1 MRISL
6 RYKFIIAFIV
16 FTAVL
21 TATFGMVATQRLS
34 SQLKTQY
41 ERHAAQLAQQ
51 TAEDVLESR
60 IFAVGHDLTL
70 VARNL
75 LSEEVIYAQIVLDGQ
90 VLAQEMR
97 YDVDLPVI
105 AVPDRLE
112 MNELTLAGQP
122 PYLDLIQPLDNA
134 VDLLLQSGHTITP
147 EDQERLQ
154 KGIHGYVRLGFSLKQ
169 RDQEVQREA
178 LLLTALS
185 LGLMV
190 LGILLAWSLYRTILG
205 PIEQLSAT
213 VRDFGQ
219 GKTYARV
226 TVNSGDEIEALA
238 NEFNTMANA
247 IEYQRDA
254 LRRTNEELER
264 ANQVK
269 SNFLATMS
277 HELRTPL
284 HSILGYTSLLLAEV
298 HVKLN
303 DSGRQ
308 YATAIQR
315 AGKHL
320 LTLIGNL
327 LQFSKLEAGVERL
340 HLVEVRIAEVVH
352 EVLENQRP
360 LADEKRLRLDAE
372 VEPGLTLHT
381 DATKL
386 KQVLLNLVNNG
397 IKYATQGGVHVLAES
412 RSKYAYFAV
421 SDTGPGIAPEIQA
434 TLFDPFT
441 RGFGSDQPG
450 DGVGL
455 GLAVAKRYVELMGG
469 SLSVKSEI
477 GRGSTFRFSLPSPK
491 STA

>member
-6 RYKFIIAFIV
+6 RYKFIIAFIA
-16 FTAVL
+16 FTGLL
-21 TATFGMVATQRLS
+21 TITFGMVATQRLS

-51 TAEDVLESR
+51 TAEDVLESQ
-60 IFAVGHDLTL
+60 IFAVGHDLKL
-70 VARNL
+70 LARNL
-75 LSEEVIYAQIVLDGQ
+75 LSEEVFYAQIVLDGQ
-90 VLAQEMR
+90 VLAQETR
-97 YDVDLPVI
+97 YDVDLPVTSE
-105 AVPDRLE
+105 PDRLE
-112 MNELTLAGQP
+112 MNEITPSYQP
-122 PYLDLIQPLDNA
+122 PYLDLIQPLEDA
-134 VDLLLQSGHTITP
+134 VDLLAQSGHTLTP
-147 EDQERLQ
+147 EDQKRVES
-154 KGIHGYVRLGFSLKQ
+154 GIHGYVRLGFSLKQ
-169 RDQEVQREA
+169 RDQEVQRET
-178 LLLTALS
+178 LLLTALG

-190 LGILLAWSLYRTILG
+190 LGILLAWGLYRAILG
-205 PIEQLSAT
+205 PIEQLSVT

-219 GKTYARV
+219 GKTYVRAS
-226 TVNSGDEIEALA
+226 VNSGDEIEALA

-247 IEYQRDA
+247 IEYQRDV

-264 ANQVK
+264 ANRVK

-284 HSILGYTSLLLAEV
+284 HSILGYTSLLRAEV
-298 HVKLN
+298 RVKLN

-308 YATAIQR
+308 YAKAIER
-315 AGKHL
+315 AGQHL
-320 LTLIGNL
+320 LILIGNL
-327 LQFSKLEAGVERL
+327 LQFSKLEAGAERL
-340 HLVEVRIAEVVH
+340 QLVEVRIAEVVH
-352 EVLENQRP
+352 EVLESQRP
-360 LADEKRLRLDAE
+360 LADEKGLRLDAE
-372 VEPGLTLHT
+372 VEPGLTLQT

-397 IKYATQGGVHVLAES
+397 IKYTAQGGVQVLAES
-412 RSKYAYFAV
+412 RSGYAYFAV

-441 RGFGSDQPG
+441 RAAGPDQPG

-469 SLSVKSEI
+469 SLSVESEV

-491 STA
+491 RTA